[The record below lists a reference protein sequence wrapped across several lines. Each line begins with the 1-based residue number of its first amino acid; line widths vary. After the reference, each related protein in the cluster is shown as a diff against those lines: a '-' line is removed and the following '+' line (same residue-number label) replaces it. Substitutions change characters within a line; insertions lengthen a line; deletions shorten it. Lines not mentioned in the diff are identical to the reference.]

1 MKIRYIFCIKKG
13 LDIIM
18 MNNEEKLKSL
28 HIVNKKIK
36 NRYFANGE
44 IIQKIFDAVR
54 KNFILKDS
62 LFGNYAADTIIA
74 INLNE
79 SKLSIIEER
88 IKEFY
93 DRNGAD
99 FYDIYLTLYEKTN
112 DDRINKTLLQKEIEI
127 IKPRKIIYL
136 GFDYNCSGPTLS
148 EKELEILVSGIS
160 DFNKNDTPEYKY
172 VNDKFKLL
180 MEYAAL
186 ENKIGNIS

>member
-1 MKIRYIFCIKKG
+1 MK
-13 LDIIM
+13 
-18 MNNEEKLKSL
+18 NNEENFNSL
-28 HIVNKKIK
+28 HIVNKGIEDK
-36 NRYFANGE
+36 YFANGE
-44 IIQKIFDAVR
+44 IIQKIFDVVR

-88 IKEFY
+88 VKEFY

-112 DDRINKTLLQKEIEI
+112 DDMINNKLLEKEIQI

-136 GFDYNCSGPTLS
+136 GFDNCSGPALS

-160 DFNKNDTPEYKY
+160 DFNKKDTPEYKY

-186 ENKIGNIS
+186 ENKMGNIS